1 MLDQLFQN
9 FKNLGYNITLDNKQL
24 LLALNIDSETAQL
37 SISLPNDYPYT
48 FLQVRLLNKQELSFS
63 IPHMLSKD
71 YLCLY
76 DLDSDRHD
84 YKNYLTESEETLK
97 RAEELLN
104 SSKKGTLSSE
114 YQNEFYDLWTAKESL
129 PIFSMIEHY
138 ERYSILQIMQY
149 KEPFFLLATNK
160 KKGSD
165 SIVNFFL
172 NIKPD
177 LNKDKLTFLK
187 NAIYIPVKNNK
198 LKKPI
203 RNVSDLLTLIESEQS
218 FDFFLK
224 QIFESKITM
233 IFLGIF
239 NGDMP
244 SPTLVALGLP
254 NIFKIKG
261 GIVKKTSYKQILKF
275 SGSKEIIRYGLT
287 DLSQDRL
294 FSRGGEGIKKDQLS
308 TYIVGCGSL
317 GGFLSKSLCD
327 SGKISEMLLQ
337 DNQLLKSEN
346 IGRHFCGINY
356 LHTNKAKAVSKKI
369 NSNYPGMEI
378 LSLNHSFIDELLEK
392 KDTLKNSNYDL
403 LICST
408 GDENI
413 EEEIINRLKN
423 GVINKPTI
431 IAWVEPFLIAGH
443 FILIN
448 SPVNEKTENYIFDSE
463 RNIKISIVESAASYT
478 KAEAGCQSHFMPY
491 SGFEMQFFSQIITDQ
506 ITNKKILEKEGNYHF
521 TWFGKMSEARKN
533 KILIKQRWR
542 YRNDRELIIT
552 RIDQ

>member
-104 SSKKGTLSSE
+104 SSKKGALSSE

-177 LNKDKLTFLK
+177 LNKD
-187 NAIYIPVKNNK
+187 
-198 LKKPI
+198 
-203 RNVSDLLTLIESEQS
+203 
-218 FDFFLK
+218 
-224 QIFESKITM
+224 
-233 IFLGIF
+233 
-239 NGDMP
+239 
-244 SPTLVALGLP
+244 
-254 NIFKIKG
+254 
-261 GIVKKTSYKQILKF
+261 
-275 SGSKEIIRYGLT
+275 
-287 DLSQDRL
+287 
-294 FSRGGEGIKKDQLS
+294 
-308 TYIVGCGSL
+308 
-317 GGFLSKSLCD
+317 
-327 SGKISEMLLQ
+327 
-337 DNQLLKSEN
+337 
-346 IGRHFCGINY
+346 
-356 LHTNKAKAVSKKI
+356 
-369 NSNYPGMEI
+369 
-378 LSLNHSFIDELLEK
+378 
-392 KDTLKNSNYDL
+392 
-403 LICST
+403 
-408 GDENI
+408 
-413 EEEIINRLKN
+413 
-423 GVINKPTI
+423 
-431 IAWVEPFLIAGH
+431 
-443 FILIN
+443 
-448 SPVNEKTENYIFDSE
+448 
-463 RNIKISIVESAASYT
+463 
-478 KAEAGCQSHFMPY
+478 
-491 SGFEMQFFSQIITDQ
+491 
-506 ITNKKILEKEGNYHF
+506 
-521 TWFGKMSEARKN
+521 
-533 KILIKQRWR
+533 
-542 YRNDRELIIT
+542 
-552 RIDQ
+552 